1 MDGQIRLA
9 TADRER
15 MRAQFREERKRKA
28 KKDKRRRKRSRSYSR
43 SSSRSSSSDPDAGLN
58 ALGSDDHT
66 FRQLGREHPGVS
78 FASVVADCRS
88 ELGQRGLDLDIG
100 PQGPVVYKW
109 YETCIFQHAS
119 AADATAVRSE
129 LLMLVTAL
137 DEFRQGRMLE
147 VADVLASRARM
158 LAYSIDRRNGT
169 DAQRRQLVAREFLTY
184 AEETHC
190 LVSNATVDAA
200 IKIVIRGEEGSAGQ
214 ASPRQ
219 VLPLGTRR
227 QSAP

>member
-1 MDGQIRLA
+1 M
-9 TADRER
+9 
-15 MRAQFREERKRKA
+15 
-28 KKDKRRRKRSRSYSR
+28 
-43 SSSRSSSSDPDAGLN
+43 SRSSSSDPDVALN

-66 FRQLGREHPGVS
+66 FRQLGREHPGVT

-100 PQGPVVYKW
+100 PQGPVFYKW
-109 YETCIFQHAS
+109 FETCLFNHAS
-119 AADATAVRSE
+119 AADATANRAE

-147 VADVLASRARM
+147 VADILSSRCRQ
-158 LAYSIDRRNGT
+158 LAYSIDRRNGE
-169 DAQRRQLVAREFLTY
+169 DAKRRQKVAKEFLTY

-200 IKIVIRGEEGSAGQ
+200 IKIVERKD
-214 ASPRQ
+214 
-219 VLPLGTRR
+219 RR
-227 QSAP
+227 EKKVSGRSGR